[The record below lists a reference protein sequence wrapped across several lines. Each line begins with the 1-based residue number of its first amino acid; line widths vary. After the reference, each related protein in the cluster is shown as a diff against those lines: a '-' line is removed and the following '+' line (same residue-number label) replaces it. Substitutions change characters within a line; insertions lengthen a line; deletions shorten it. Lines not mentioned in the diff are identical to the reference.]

1 MILTRKQLDDFDSE
15 PMYSGVS
22 EKRYLCPSE
31 TCKEYPADNAHR
43 SLTVRDDGVF
53 MCFRCSMKGKLASFS
68 DHGVSSRDGWMTP
81 GKEAKPSLKEI
92 MG

>member
-1 MILTRKQLDDFDSE
+1 MILTRKQLDDFDAE

-43 SLTVRDDGVF
+43 SLTVRDDGVYQ
-53 MCFRCSMKGKLASFS
+53 CFRCAIKGKLADRALNAVLPRLRAS
-68 DHGVSSRDGWMTP
+68 
-81 GKEAKPSLKEI
+81 AKPSLKEI